1 MFLRIVT
8 ESFARTPRRKLV
20 TGAALA
26 LGMAIAT
33 ATLTVALDVGDRL
46 AEEFR
51 SLGANLMVT
60 PKADTLPLKVGG
72 VDYRPVDAGAY
83 LDEKELPQLKKIF
96 WRNNIIG
103 FAPFLDVPVQ
113 ISNANNS
120 TSVQSTLVGTWI
132 GHALEIS
139 KDESFRTGANVT
151 NPWWQIREG
160 RWYRETDAGA
170 APAECV
176 VGEKFAQR
184 ARIHAGDVIDAQAG
198 GVSVKL
204 AVVGISATGGTE
216 DDGVIAPLGVAQQLA
231 GEEGKFRRLM
241 VSALTK
247 PEDAFARRDPG
258 TMSPAEYDKWFCT
271 AYVSSIALQITQVL
285 PGVEARP
292 IRQVAEGEGR
302 ILGRIGALLW
312 VVTIAALICALLAVA
327 ATAASTVLERQKE
340 IGLMK
345 ALGATTSMV
354 SALFLGEQLLLA
366 LAGGGLGYAI
376 GVLLARWL
384 SLSVFGTA
392 VGARLILLPVTLLL
406 AVVVAFLGS
415 IVPLRRASQFD
426 PAPILRGE

>member
-1 MFLRIVT
+1 
-8 ESFARTPRRKLV
+8 
-20 TGAALA
+20 
-26 LGMAIAT
+26 
-33 ATLTVALDVGDRL
+33 
-46 AEEFR
+46 
-51 SLGANLMVT
+51 
-60 PKADTLPLKVGG
+60 
-72 VDYRPVDAGAY
+72 
-83 LDEKELPQLKKIF
+83 
-96 WRNNIIG
+96 
-103 FAPFLDVPVQ
+103 
-113 ISNANNS
+113 
-120 TSVQSTLVGTWI
+120 
-132 GHALEIS
+132 
-139 KDESFRTGANVT
+139 
-151 NPWWQIREG
+151 
-160 RWYRETDAGA
+160 
-170 APAECV
+170 
-176 VGEKFAQR
+176 
-184 ARIHAGDVIDAQAG
+184 
-198 GVSVKL
+198 
-204 AVVGISATGGTE
+204 
-216 DDGVIAPLGVAQQLA
+216 
-231 GEEGKFRRLM
+231 
-241 VSALTK
+241 
-247 PEDAFARRDPG
+247 
-258 TMSPAEYDKWFCT
+258 MSPAEYDKWFCT

-354 SALFLGEQLLLA
+354 SALFLGEQFLLA